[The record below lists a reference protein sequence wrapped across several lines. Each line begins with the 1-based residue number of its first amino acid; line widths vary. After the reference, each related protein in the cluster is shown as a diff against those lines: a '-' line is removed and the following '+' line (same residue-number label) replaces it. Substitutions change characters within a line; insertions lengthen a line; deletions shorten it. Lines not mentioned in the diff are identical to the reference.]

1 MPEEK
6 IPIGVLISGGGS
18 NLQAIIDA
26 ARAPL
31 LERARVAVVISNKA
45 GAYGLERA
53 RKACIDALALDPK
66 DFPSRTDYFSRIIS
80 ELEDRRVR
88 VVCLA
93 GFLLKLE
100 PNIVARYSGRI
111 LNIHPALLPKFGGKG
126 MYGHF
131 VHEAVL
137 RAGEKESGCTVH
149 VVDAEFDHGPVLLQR
164 KVPVLPGDTPETL
177 AERVLKEEHACYP
190 EAIALL
196 LRGHKNLFQNEQIY
210 ICFPLGP

>member
-53 RKACIDALALDPK
+53 RKAGIDALALDPK

-80 ELEDRRVR
+80 ELESRRVR

-196 LRGHKNLFQNEQIY
+196 LRGHNT
-210 ICFPLGP
+210 

>member
-53 RKACIDALALDPK
+53 RKAGIDALALDPK

-196 LRGHKNLFQNEQIY
+196 LRGHNT
-210 ICFPLGP
+210 

>member
-53 RKACIDALALDPK
+53 RKAGINALALDPK

-196 LRGHKNLFQNEQIY
+196 LRGHNT
-210 ICFPLGP
+210 

>member
-53 RKACIDALALDPK
+53 RKAGINALALDPK

-196 LRGHKNLFQNEQIY
+196 LPG
-210 ICFPLGP
+210 GPQ